1 MKTIEVAAAVIH
13 DEGKILATQRG
24 YGDFKGGWEFPGGK
38 IQPGES
44 AEEAIVREIQEEL
57 QVCIRPEKLLTTIEY
72 DYETFHLTMH
82 CFLASIIKGE
92 IQLLEHEAMRWLTS
106 DQLESV
112 DWLPADIAV
121 VAQLKRILNQT
132 SIDLSTPQIR

>member
-57 QVCIRPEKLLTTIEY
+57 QVCIRPEKLLTTVEY

-92 IQLLEHEAMRWLTS
+92 IQLIEHEAMRWLTS

-132 SIDLSTPQIR
+132 RIDLSSPQIG

>member
-57 QVCIRPEKLLTTIEY
+57 QVCIRPEKLLTTVEY

-92 IQLLEHEAMRWLTS
+92 IQLIEHEAMRWLTS

-132 SIDLSTPQIR
+132 SIDLSSPQIG

>member
-13 DEGKILATQRG
+13 NEGKILATQRG

-57 QVCIRPEKLLTTIEY
+57 QVCIRPEKLLTTVEY

-92 IQLLEHEAMRWLTS
+92 IQLIEHEAMRWLTS

-132 SIDLSTPQIR
+132 SIDLSSPQIG

>member
-1 MKTIEVAAAVIH
+1 MKTIEVVAAVIH

-57 QVCIRPEKLLTTIEY
+57 QVCIRPEKLLTTVEY

-92 IQLLEHEAMRWLTS
+92 IQLIEHEAMRWLTS

-132 SIDLSTPQIR
+132 SIDLSSPQIG

>member
-82 CFLASIIKGE
+82 CFLASIIEGE